1 MHQKANRP
9 AGDAAVR
16 QATDNLGGLITS
28 KNSHLSR
35 RDGTNRMRF
44 FTIPDVAESLRVST
58 RTVRRWIESGQLVAH
73 RFNGVLRIANQ
84 DLQAFLGEH
93 RDG

>member
-9 AGDAAVR
+9 AGDAAVQ
-16 QATDNLGGLITS
+16 QATDHLGGLITS
-28 KNSHLSR
+28 KNSHLSG
-35 RDGTNRMRF
+35 RDGANRMRF
-44 FTIPDVAESLRVST
+44 FTIANVAASLSVST